1 MRRWWPFL
9 FILLLC
15 LPAVSPYLS
24 GDIPRSNDSL
34 SHLYRAFQ
42 LARLVRAGIFFP
54 RWAPDLAHGY
64 GYPIFNY
71 FAYLSHYLIVLF
83 HLIGLPLLSA
93 LRASY
98 IVALIASGFTAHI
111 FARDLADGDDRAG
124 LVAAVAYVYSPYV
137 LYTAHVRG
145 GLPEN
150 LALAFLPLA
159 LWAVRRALRI
169 RYEDT
174 KTQRGAQSL
183 EPPRFDDQAEHVI
196 PRGGRAFGPPRGISE
211 VSPRDSSR
219 NYTARNDKVGT
230 RNDMAGTRNDMAGT
244 RNDMAGTSLKLK
256 GLWNFSAQ
264 LRDLVS
270 SWFNSPSAIY
280 AFIAALAIAAFIT
293 AHAGMALQYLPL
305 IGLFGLYVIFSHTP
319 TAPHRLGFWILRFG
333 ILSLIFTLALTL
345 TAFLW
350 LPTLTDLA
358 YVQYQIAFARSGATY
373 TNNFFYLAEL
383 FAYPRLPVYTDVLNP
398 PLVRSLPLLA
408 SALAVLGLFRLRS
421 LDTARKA
428 NYLFLFALFALTSF
442 LILDLSKPVWD
453 NSSLLQRSV
462 LPWRFLGP
470 ASLFASV
477 LAGLAIGDWKFE
489 VGSLKLQVG
498 ILLFLVTALPFLFPP
513 REPAPEQPALAD
525 LARYE
530 APPFLVGTTT
540 NGEYTPNP
548 VKEFPD
554 TTDQRA
560 ALLANR
566 EPERLDI
573 AASPPP
579 GVTVEHLAARP
590 AHDTYRLSLNDPLT
604 ATYRS
609 FFFPG
614 WQATLDGKPLDLRPT
629 DPNGLIAFD
638 LPAGEHSLEIRFG
651 STPVRMGASFL
662 SVISLLVISYCVL
675 RVAYQSR
682 NVADNLPHPA
692 TEHRQASRAKQVGAT
707 PITFVVCRLTFAA
720 ALIAS
725 LFIVSLFI
733 TKPGPPSTQHPLNL
747 DFGGELTLIG
757 YDIQPSAISHQLSAI
772 TLVWQA
778 QHPLGVPYGMN
789 VRLTDDAGL
798 IWSDTNIER
807 PRDWRFTP
815 GTDFWPTD
823 EFIYDSYV
831 LKPLPGAPPGAY
843 HLEAIVYRADTL
855 QALSVQ
861 RIGEH
866 AIERPTNLPLAE
878 PLANLNGVALIHVSA
893 DREVAAPGDPY
904 RLTLRWQ
911 AASAL
916 LADQDFKLELIDSAG
931 AVVHAIAGPV
941 VPGYPPS
948 KWEAGDVLDQPAF
961 FRLPA
966 HLNSGGYH
974 WRLNGAVELAASL
987 QIIAPDRVFAPPALT
1002 NPLNI
1007 ELGESISLLGYNV
1020 AISDNEIK
1028 VDLVWQARAE
1038 MPESYRV
1045 FLHLLDANGELVSQ
1059 SDGEPASWTRPTT
1072 GWVAGE
1078 VVTDSRTLTAP
1089 GPGEYTLRLGM
1100 VNEAGERLAAEG
1112 WPEGAIML
1120 GNISVLP

>member
-1 MRRWWPFL
+1 MRRWWLFL
-9 FILLLC
+9 FIALLC

-42 LARLVRAGIFFP
+42 LARLVRAGILFP

-83 HLIGLPLLSA
+83 HLLGLPLLSA

-98 IVALIASGFTAHI
+98 IAALIASGFTACI
-111 FARDLADGDDRAG
+111 FARDLAGGDDRAG
-124 LVAAVAYVYSPYV
+124 LLAAVAYVYSPYV

-169 RYEDT
+169 HH
-174 KTQRGAQSL
+174 S
-183 EPPRFDDQAEHVI
+183 PP
-196 PRGGRAFGPPRGISE
+196 
-211 VSPRDSSR
+211 
-219 NYTARNDKVGT
+219 
-230 RNDMAGTRNDMAGT
+230 
-244 RNDMAGTSLKLK
+244 
-256 GLWNFSAQ
+256 
-264 LRDLVS
+264 
-270 SWFNSPSAIY
+270 AIY
-280 AFIAALAIAAFIT
+280 ALIAALAIAAFIT

-305 IGLFGLYVIFSHTP
+305 IGLFGLYVLIARWLESHPFTLSP
-319 TAPHRLGFWILRFG
+319 CHLVRWRVSPLLGFWVLGFG
-333 ILSLIFTLALTL
+333 ILSLIFTLALAL

-373 TNNFFYLAEL
+373 TNNFFYLGEL
-383 FAYPRLPVYTDVLNP
+383 FAYPRLPVYTQVLNP

-408 SALAVLGLFRLRS
+408 SALAVLGLFRQTLRVS
-421 LDTARKA
+421 GTLRVSQAD
-428 NYLFLFALFALTSF
+428 YLFLFGLFALTSF

-470 ASLFASV
+470 ASLFAST
-477 LAGLAIGDWKFE
+477 LAGLAVGREAWTLRVKIRGWTPEVRRE
-489 VGSLKLQVG
+489 VGSWKLGFG
-498 ILLFLVTALPFLFPP
+498 ILTLLIASALPFLFPP
-513 REPAPEQPALAD
+513 REPAPEQPTLAD

-540 NGEYTPNP
+540 NGEYTPNW

-554 TTDQRA
+554 TTGQRA
-560 ALLANR
+560 ALIANH
-566 EPERLDI
+566 EPERLDL
-573 AASPPP
+573 AATPPS
-579 GVTVEHLAARP
+579 GVTVEHLTARP
-590 AHDTYRLSLNDPLT
+590 AHDTYRLSLAEPLT

-609 FFFPG
+609 FYFPG
-614 WQATLDGKPLDLRPT
+614 WEATLDGKPLELRPT

-638 LPAGEHSLEIRFG
+638 LPAGEHTLEIRFG
-651 STPVRMGASFL
+651 STPVRTAASVV
-662 SVISLLVISYCVL
+662 SVTGLLVIGYCIL
-675 RVAYQSR
+675 RIAYR
-682 NVADNLPHPA
+682 GRK
-692 TEHRQASRAKQVGAT
+692 TTGAT
-707 PITFVVCRLTFAA
+707 TEPALPLTFDVFRWRSPLWVAFAA
-720 ALIAS
+720 PLIAS
-725 LFIVSLFI
+725 LFVVLLFI
-733 TKPGPPSTQHPLNL
+733 ARPGPPATQRPLNL
-747 DFGGELTLIG
+747 DFGGELTLVG
-757 YDIQPSAISHQLSAI
+757 YDQLPITNYQSTL

-778 QHPLGVPYGMN
+778 QHPIGVPYNMN
-789 VRLTDDAGL
+789 VRLADEAGL

-815 GTDFWPTD
+815 GADFWPTD
-823 EFIYDSYV
+823 QFVYDSYL
-831 LKPLPGAPPGAY
+831 LKPLPGAPPGVY
-843 HLEAIVYRADTL
+843 PLEAIVYRADTL

-861 RIGEH
+861 RIGEYV
-866 AIERPTNLPLAE
+866 IERPTNLPLAE
-878 PLANLNGVALIHVSA
+878 PLANSNGVALIQVSA

-911 AASAL
+911 AASMP

-931 AVVHAIAGPV
+931 AVVHAIAGPI

-948 KWEAGDVLDQPAF
+948 KWETGDVLDQPLF

-987 QIIAPDRVFAPPALT
+987 QINAPDRVFAPPALT
-1002 NPLNI
+1002 NPLKV
-1007 ELGESISLLGYNV
+1007 ELGQSISFLGYTV
-1020 AISDNEIK
+1020 ATSGNEIK
-1028 VDLVWQARAE
+1028 IDLAWRARAE

-1045 FLHLLDANGELVSQ
+1045 FLHLLDANGELVGQ
-1059 SDGEPASWTRPTT
+1059 SDGEPANWTRPTT
-1072 GWVAGE
+1072 GWLAGE
-1078 VVTDSRTLTAP
+1078 VVIDSRALAAP
-1089 GPGEYTLRLGM
+1089 GPGEYTLRAGM
-1100 VNEAGERLAAEG
+1100 VNEAGDRLAAEG
-1112 WPEGAIML
+1112 WPDGAIEL
-1120 GNISVLP
+1120 GNVSISER

>member
-9 FILLLC
+9 FIALLC
-15 LPAVSPYLS
+15 LPAVSPYLG

-83 HLIGLPLLSA
+83 HLLGLPLLSA

-98 IVALIASGFTAHI
+98 VVALIASGFTAHI
-111 FARDLADGDDRAG
+111 FARDLAGGDDRAG

-159 LWAVRRALRI
+159 LWAARRALRI
-169 RYEDT
+169 HHEGGKELYAGPEI
-174 KTQRGAQSL
+174 
-183 EPPRFDDQAEHVI
+183 PRF
-196 PRGGRAFGPPRGISE
+196 
-211 VSPRDSSR
+211 
-219 NYTARNDKVGT
+219 ARNDV
-230 RNDMAGTRNDMAGT
+230 AGTP
-244 RNDMAGTSLKLK
+244 LKL
-256 GLWNFSAQ
+256 GGFRNFSIQ
-264 LRDLVS
+264 LRDFVS
-270 SWFNSPSAIY
+270 SWFNSPTAIY
-280 AFIAALAIAAFIT
+280 VFVAALAIAAFIT

-305 IGLFGLYVIFSHTP
+305 IGLFGLYIIFSHTP
-319 TAPHRLGFWILRFG
+319 THPHRLGFWLLGFG
-333 ILSLIFTLALTL
+333 VLSLIFTLALAL

-373 TNNFFYLAEL
+373 TNNFFYITEL
-383 FAYPRLPVYTDVLNP
+383 FAYPRLPVYTDALNP

-408 SALAVLGLFRLRS
+408 SALAILGLFRKTLRVS
-421 LDTARKA
+421 RKA
-428 NYLFLFALFALTSF
+428 DYLFLFALFILTSF
-442 LILDLSKPVWD
+442 LITDLSKPVWD

-477 LAGLAIGDWKFE
+477 LAGLAIGDWRLEIRDWKLE
-489 VGSLKLQVG
+489 VGSWKLGFG
-498 ILLFLVTALPFLFPP
+498 ILEFGVLALLVAAALPFLFPP
-513 REPAPEQPALAD
+513 REPAPEQPTLAD

-579 GVTVEHLAARP
+579 GVAVEHLAARP
-590 AHDTYRLSLNDPLT
+590 AHDTYRLSLAGPLT

-614 WQATLDGKPLDLRPT
+614 WQATLDGKPLDIRPT
-629 DPNGLIAFD
+629 DPHGLIAFD
-638 LPAGEHSLEIRFG
+638 LPAGEHTLEIRFG
-651 STPVRMGASFL
+651 STPIRTGANVV
-662 SVISLLVISYCVL
+662 SVIGLLVISYCVL
-675 RVAYQSR
+675 RIAYRSR
-682 NVADNLPHPA
+682 KA
-692 TEHRQASRAKQVGAT
+692 TSELQQTPEHGPRFTFDVFRAA
-707 PITFVVCRLTFAA
+707 FAA
-720 ALIAS
+720 VLIAA
-725 LFIVSLFI
+725 LFIVPRLI
-733 TKPGPPSTQHPLNL
+733 TRSGPPATQHPLNL
-747 DFGGELTLIG
+747 DFGGELTLVG
-757 YDIQPSAISHQLSAI
+757 YDQLPI
-772 TLVWQA
+772 TNYQSTLTLIWQA

-807 PRDWRFTP
+807 PRDWRFVP
-815 GTDFWPTD
+815 GTDFWPAE

-831 LKPLPGAPPGAY
+831 LKPLPGAPPGVY

-861 RIGEH
+861 RLGEYV
-866 AIERPTNLPLAE
+866 IERPTNLPLAE
-878 PLANLNGVALIHVSA
+878 PVANLDGVALIHVSA
-893 DREVAAPGDPY
+893 DRDVAAPGDPY

-911 AASAL
+911 AASASP
-916 LADQDFKLELIDSAG
+916 AVQDFKLELIDSAG
-931 AVVHAIAGPV
+931 AVAHALAGPV
-941 VPGYPPS
+941 TPGYPPS
-948 KWEAGDVLDQPAF
+948 KWETGDVLDQPVF

-966 HLNSGGYH
+966 YLNSGGYH

-987 QIIAPDRVFAPPALT
+987 QINAPDRVFAPPALA
-1002 NPLNI
+1002 NPVGVD
-1007 ELGESISLLGYNV
+1007 LGESISLLGYNI
-1020 AISDNEIK
+1020 AASGNEIK
-1028 VDLVWQARAE
+1028 VDLIWQARAE
-1038 MPESYRV
+1038 MSESYRV
-1045 FLHLLDANGELVSQ
+1045 FLHLLDANGNLVSQ
-1059 SDGEPASWTRPTT
+1059 SDGEPANWTRPTT
-1072 GWVAGE
+1072 GWLAGE
-1078 VVTDSRTLTAP
+1078 VVIDSRTLAAP
-1089 GPGEYTLRLGM
+1089 GPGEYTLRVGM
-1100 VNEAGERLAAEG
+1100 VNEAGERLAVEG
-1112 WPEGAIML
+1112 WADGAIIL
-1120 GNISVLP
+1120 TP